1 MNMGGVDGV
10 DMMLYFYNDN
20 CKFIKVWKKFV
31 INIIYWMCS
40 NVYILYRKNILDVLV
55 KFCLRFI

>member
-20 CKFIKVWKKFV
+20 WKFIKVWKK
-31 INIIYWMCS
+31 NLLL
-40 NVYILYRKNILDVLV
+40 ILFIECVVMFIFCIEVLV

>member
-31 INIIYWMCS
+31 INIIY
-40 NVYILYRKNILDVLV
+40 
-55 KFCLRFI
+55 

>member
-20 CKFIKVWKKFV
+20 WKFIKVWKKNLLLILFIECV
-31 INIIYWMCS
+31 VMFIFCIERIY
-40 NVYILYRKNILDVLV
+40 
-55 KFCLRFI
+55 